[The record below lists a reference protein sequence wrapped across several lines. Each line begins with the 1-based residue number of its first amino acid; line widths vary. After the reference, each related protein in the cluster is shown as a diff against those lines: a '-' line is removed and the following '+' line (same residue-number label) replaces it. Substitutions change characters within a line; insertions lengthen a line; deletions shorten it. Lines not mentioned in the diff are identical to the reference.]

1 MKALIIILTTTV
13 AVAIA
18 GVPAFIHSPHVR
30 NVETLIGE
38 CSFDDIE
45 RLFQTYPR
53 ECNAAYES
61 LGEALNMEEVDQARI
76 RAAYST
82 ICSSA
87 CKEPVL
93 DFREAC
99 QALQLTDR
107 IIHACAQTS
116 EQTACIV
123 ELFRNNGTEVVA
135 KCRSVTAIGNCND
148 ACRTAVQRFKADL
161 GCCVN
166 SLFNVSTYGFQIMN
180 VSDYRLWSACG
191 VDTPGYC
198 AGELLSLS
206 SATKSFTQLSVFGA
220 LLTVS
225 LFMLMW

>member
-18 GVPAFIHSPHVR
+18 GAPAFIHSLHTR

-38 CSFDDIE
+38 CSLDDIE
-45 RLFQTYPR
+45 RLFQAYPS
-53 ECNAAYES
+53 ECNAVYES
-61 LGEALNMEEVDQARI
+61 LSEALSMEEVDQAGI

-87 CKEPVL
+87 CKEPML

-107 IIHACAQTS
+107 VIHACAQTS
-116 EQTACIV
+116 DQTACIV
-123 ELFRNNGTEVVA
+123 ELFRNNGTEVVT
-135 KCRSVTAIGNCND
+135 KCRSVAATGMCND
-148 ACRTAVQRFKADL
+148 VCRSAVQRFKADL

-206 SATKSFTQLSVFGA
+206 SATKSFTRLSIFSA
-220 LLTVS
+220 LLAVS
-225 LFMLMW
+225 FFMLMW

>member
-18 GVPAFIHSPHVR
+18 GAPVFIHSPHIR

-38 CSFDDIE
+38 CSLDDIE
-45 RLFQTYPR
+45 RLFQGYPS

-61 LGEALNMEEVDQARI
+61 LSEALSMEEVNQAGI

-82 ICSSA
+82 VCSSA
-87 CKEPVL
+87 CKEPML

-107 IIHACAQTS
+107 VIHACAQTS
-116 EQTACIV
+116 DQTACIV

-135 KCRSVTAIGNCND
+135 KCRSVAATGTCND
-148 ACRTAVQRFKADL
+148 VCRSAVQRFKADL

-198 AGELLSLS
+198 AGELS
-206 SATKSFTQLSVFGA
+206 SATKSFTQLSIFSS
-220 LLTVS
+220 LLAVS
-225 LFMLMW
+225 FFMLMW

>member
-13 AVAIA
+13 AVVIA

-61 LGEALNMEEVDQARI
+61 LSEALNMEEVDQARI

-206 SATKSFTQLSVFGA
+206 SATKSFTQLSVFSA

>member
-1 MKALIIILTTTV
+1 MKALIIILTTV

-18 GVPAFIHSPHVR
+18 GAPAFIHSPHVR

-45 RLFQTYPR
+45 RLFQAYPR
-53 ECNAAYES
+53 ECDASYES
-61 LGEALNMEEVDQARI
+61 LSEALNTEEVDQARI

-135 KCRSVTAIGNCND
+135 KCRSVAAIGNCND

-206 SATKSFTQLSVFGA
+206 SATKSFTQLSIFGA
-220 LLTVS
+220 LLAMS
-225 LFMLMW
+225 FFMLVW